1 MNPGKSCW
9 KSVYAFFVPGEKY
22 FLKCK
27 IYYNNTGYD
36 SRDNHEL
43 SLVVVCTTKM

>member
-9 KSVYAFFVPGEKY
+9 KSVYAFFVPGGKY

-27 IYYNNTGYD
+27 F
-36 SRDNHEL
+36 
-43 SLVVVCTTKM
+43 LVRKQSKFDTKIIKIG